1 LPPIGFL
8 TLKSFLVGF
17 AGWLLHKFTLQ
28 ENNHQERS
36 LPTTAS
42 HTMGDHKED
51 RFKEQ
56 DPAAGDL
63 TTTSNSTVISGED
76 RNATT
81 PPQEEAMPASV
92 TTSETESS
100 SSPQRSCSFHQRE
113 QVVHDCAGNNAVAT
127 SEGPS
132 QRFEDIPQHQQ
143 APMLVP
149 FLPPIGIAGQKR
161 DPRGALL
168 MEGRR
173 FRSHVQHRR
182 SLMEVLEDVLEL
194 IDGEEIDLYA

>member
-1 LPPIGFL
+1 
-8 TLKSFLVGF
+8 
-17 AGWLLHKFTLQ
+17 
-28 ENNHQERS
+28 
-36 LPTTAS
+36 
-42 HTMGDHKED
+42 MGDHKED

-113 QVVHDCAGNNAVAT
+113 QVVDDCAGNNAHSSSNASQETVAT

-132 QRFEDIPQHQQ
+132 QRFENIPQHQQ

-149 FLPPIGIAGQKR
+149 MMGSCRMSSSAEPSSVPFLPPIGMAGQKR
-161 DPRGALL
+161 DARGALL
-168 MEGRR
+168 VEALR
-173 FRSHVQHRR
+173 FRSRVQHRR
-182 SLMEVLEDVLEL
+182 SLMEVLEDVLVL
-194 IDGEEIDLYA
+194 IDGEEVDLYA